1 MPGAEL
7 LEANLLRITS
17 EDLAG
22 ARALILAGNRNAIY
36 LCEQAAEKA
45 IRAVLTSEGIHGG
58 IGHDL
63 RALVDK
69 LPDANP
75 LKAQLRGVEHL
86 GTFATAFRYPSP
98 EGRIKAAPP
107 REDIEREAAKVE
119 ALVRALAER
128 LGVDLSASNAPASRP
143 GPIR

>member
-7 LEANLLRITS
+7 LEANLLRVAS

-22 ARALILAGNRNAIY
+22 ARALMLTGNRNAIY
-36 LCEQAAEKA
+36 LCEKA
-45 IRAVLTSEGIHGG
+45 IRAVLTCEGIHGG

-63 RALVDK
+63 RVLVDK
-69 LPDANP
+69 VPDGNP
-75 LKAQLRGVEHL
+75 LEPQLRGVEHL
-86 GTFATAFRYPSP
+86 GTFATTFRYPSP

-107 REDIEREAAKVE
+107 REDIEREAAKIE
-119 ALVRALAER
+119 TLIRAVAER
-128 LGVDLSASNAPASRP
+128 LGVDLAAPNTPASKP